1 MAPVPG
7 DDSGSESD
15 TPPRTSRPSTAST
28 TPLRFTEKHRLL
40 RLRLAPLR
48 SVQGDLQARLGACD
62 WPTPKTGSEG
72 KMKTQDF
79 FVWSNAT
86 WKSTL
91 RPGARRSLEKGSG
104 RKRSSEDSET
114 AEVLASC
121 AEDVKALWA
130 DDVIQDMLRRRR
142 LRLDM
147 LPGL

>member
-1 MAPVPG
+1 MTSAP
-7 DDSGSESD
+7 DEDSGSDSED
-15 TPPRTSRPSTAST
+15 LPRPPRPT
-28 TPLRFTEKHRLL
+28 TTLAPLRFTEKHRLL

-72 KMKTQDF
+72 KSKTQDF
-79 FVWSNAT
+79 FVWSNAA
-86 WKSTL
+86 WQSAL
-91 RPGARRSLEKGSG
+91 RPGGHRSYENGAV
-104 RKRSSEDSET
+104 RKRGMEDTET

-121 AEDVKALWA
+121 AEDIKVLWA

-142 LRLDM
+142 LRLEL